1 VKKASPAPGARAFF
15 LNNKRRGAVKAT
27 RRKTIKMKK
36 TNPNASLEQ
45 IEKKLKAEKENIEK
59 ELRKIAVPN
68 KNVPGDWQSKFPY
81 GNGDS
86 GTASLERQADEVEE
100 YTTRLPLEHNLEN
113 KLSLIN
119 SAIDKIAKG
128 TYGKCGKCGKNI
140 PLERLDIF
148 PEANFCV
155 DCQE

>member
-1 VKKASPAPGARAFF
+1 
-15 LNNKRRGAVKAT
+15 
-27 RRKTIKMKK
+27 MKK
-36 TNPNASLEQ
+36 NINSKISLDQ
-45 IEKKLKAEKENIEK
+45 IEKKLIAEKENIEK
-59 ELRKIAVPN
+59 ELSKIAVPN

-113 KLSLIN
+113 KLALVN
-119 SAIDKIAKG
+119 KAIDKIAKG
-128 TYGKCGKCGKNI
+128 TYGQCEKCGKDI

-148 PEANFCV
+148 PEAGLCV
-155 DCQE
+155 DCQN